1 MQLIKCINLYMEIFL
16 VMNLTECS
24 KKVLEISNQTF
35 LCIMESG

>member
-16 VMNLTECS
+16 VMDLTECS